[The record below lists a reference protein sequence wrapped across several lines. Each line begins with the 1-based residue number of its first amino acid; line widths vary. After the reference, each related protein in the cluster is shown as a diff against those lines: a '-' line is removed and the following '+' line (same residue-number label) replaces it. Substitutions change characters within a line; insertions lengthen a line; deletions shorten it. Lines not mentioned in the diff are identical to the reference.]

1 MTTELLIIV
10 AVVVSASFIRGALGF
25 GDALFAMPLL
35 ALVLPTKAAAP
46 LVALAAATTAL
57 VLLLRD
63 WRHVVLRP
71 ATLLTGFG
79 VLGVPFGA
87 WMLRTGDD
95 RLVKGLLACVVLGF
109 SVWSLRRSGLVGLKN
124 DRLAPVFGF
133 AAGFLGGA
141 YNTGG
146 PPLVVFG
153 TLRHW
158 TPMQFRATLQT
169 YSIVASGWV
178 IAIHSLTGLVTRS
191 TLTHFG
197 IVAPLIVVASLA
209 GRRLTNEIPADRF
222 VRLVYAALIV
232 VGLWLAASCVFDVR
246 PADETRGEDGNALSL
261 PAPPQ
266 RALAV
271 TSRDTRRFREPL
283 SERTETPSGRRPV
296 GG

>member
-1 MTTELLIIV
+1 MTIELLFIV
-10 AVVVSASFIRGALGF
+10 AVIVGASFIRGALGF

-35 ALVLPTKAAAP
+35 ALVLPTRAAAP
-46 LVALAAATTAL
+46 LVALAAATTAV
-57 VLLLRD
+57 VLLVRD
-63 WRHVVLRP
+63 WRHIVLRP

-95 RLVKGLLACVVLGF
+95 RFVKGLLACVVLGF
-109 SVWSLRRSGLVGLKN
+109 SAWSLRRSGRVRLRS

-133 AAGFLGGA
+133 AAGLLGGA

-158 TPMQFRATLQT
+158 TPLQFRATLQT

-178 IAIHSLTGLVTRS
+178 IAIHSLTGLITRS

-197 IVAPLIVVASLA
+197 IVAPMIIIAALA

-232 VGLWLAASCVFDVR
+232 IGLWLIVSCVFDFR
-246 PADETRGEDGNALSL
+246 ADESTRGGGAMGGGVSAAPTGELAAPTTGATALL
-261 PAPPQ
+261 
-266 RALAV
+266 
-271 TSRDTRRFREPL
+271 
-283 SERTETPSGRRPV
+283 
-296 GG
+296 GGSFAAR